1 MGWRVSNSKGA
12 AMKNL
17 AIEAEDLTYQYGELT
32 AVDHINFHVAE
43 GEILGFLG
51 PNGAGKSTTVQML
64 TGQLRP
70 KTGKATLMG
79 LDIVR
84 QTKQIQAKIGVCFE
98 NTNLYEQMSALD
110 NLKLFARLYG
120 SSADADAMLARV
132 GLEGRGK
139 DKVETYSKGMKQRLM
154 VARAL
159 INQPRILFLDEPTD
173 GLDPVSS
180 ETIRNIIKEEQARGT
195 TVFLTTHDMLEA
207 DKLSDRVAFINK
219 GKIVALDTPH
229 RLKQQYGKRA
239 IMAEVELAVG
249 RLETREITLDEANT
263 GTAVAELFAKEKVI
277 TLHREEA
284 TLEDICIQITG
295 RSLT

>member
-1 MGWRVSNSKGA
+1 MS
-12 AMKNL
+12 NL
-17 AIEAEDLTYQYGELT
+17 AIVAESLTYQYGELT
-32 AVDHINFHVAE
+32 AVDHINFQVAE

-51 PNGAGKSTTVQML
+51 PNGAGKSTTVRML
-64 TGQLRP
+64 TGQLLP
-70 KTGKATLMG
+70 KAGKATLLG
-79 LDIVR
+79 LDIAR
-84 QTKQIQAKIGVCFE
+84 QTKQVQAQIGVCFE

-120 SSADADAMLARV
+120 SNVNVEALLNQV

-139 DKVETYSKGMKQRLM
+139 DKVQTYSKGMKQRLM

-159 INQPRILFLDEPTD
+159 VNQPRILFLDEPTD

-180 ETIRNIIKEEQARGT
+180 ETIRNIIKEEQRRGT

-207 DKLSDRVAFINK
+207 DKLSDRVAFINQ

-229 RLKQQYGKRA
+229 KLKQQYGKRA
-239 IMAEVELAVG
+239 IMAEVELADG
-249 RLETREITLDEANT
+249 RLESREIILDEANT
-263 GTAVAELFAKEKVI
+263 GTAVAELFATEKVV
-277 TLHREEA
+277 TLHSEEA
-284 TLEDICIQITG
+284 TLEDIFIQITG